1 LESDPIAGRSF
12 RAPAHSGDQSPRRID
27 VATGGGVFS
36 LAAANTG
43 CFEMTADLNPPIE
56 LRHLT
61 DAEMDAVIGGDKK
74 GNEPLPKLPDDPIW
88 IPVKILGGVL
98 WWL

>member
-1 LESDPIAGRSF
+1 
-12 RAPAHSGDQSPRRID
+12 
-27 VATGGGVFS
+27 
-36 LAAANTG
+36 
-43 CFEMTADLNPPIE
+43 MTADLNPPIE